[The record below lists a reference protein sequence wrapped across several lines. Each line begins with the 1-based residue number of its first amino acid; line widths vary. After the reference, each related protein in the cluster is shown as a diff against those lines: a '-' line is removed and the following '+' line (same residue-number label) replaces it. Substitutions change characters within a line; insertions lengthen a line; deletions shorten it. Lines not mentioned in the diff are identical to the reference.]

1 MQALE
6 EQAMARA
13 RAMEAQARRCGACQ
27 VEGPPLE
34 PDPDYTARS
43 LQQAAVGQQQVGPSP
58 SEPAPV
64 GNTWA
69 SLVGSRGG
77 NSWGGAPVI
86 SQGDPWNQG

>member
-34 PDPDYTARS
+34 PELGYAARS
-43 LQQAAVGQQQVGPSP
+43 LQQAAVGQQQAESSP

-69 SLVGSRGG
+69 SLVGSRTG